1 MSAPRPQQRGDG
13 AVSTAAILA
22 LALPSGT
29 MFLLA
34 TLVGI
39 AMIRFAAALG
49 PDAVAAVSAG
59 ARLYNVFIALAA
71 GINAGALALIA
82 NAWGAGRRVE
92 AERYLALSLAV
103 AALLG
108 AAVTLLTWFGAGPLL
123 GLFGLDPGAHTASV
137 SYTRWL
143 ALFYAPIALY
153 LVLAS
158 GLRAAGDA
166 RTPMLISLLG
176 NGVSL
181 WLAWRWSVAPPFGL
195 QPHVRYIALGLG
207 LGNVAGAVAALA
219 LWRAGRLALA
229 PVRPDADSRQRLK
242 SLWQVGYPAALEQ
255 GLLQFGIIA
264 FLWVVAQYGTAAFT
278 AYGTSISLLSL
289 AMVIGFGFSVAVSVL
304 VGQQLGAGSPANAR
318 LVALRALRV
327 TVVTLSVPGLILACY
342 AHPIALWLT
351 GDEGIAAHAV
361 PILYAF
367 TLSLPMLAVE
377 FCLGGALRGAGDT
390 RFPLLNVLAGLIV
403 VRFGLAL
410 LFYHWGLGVNWI
422 YATLIA
428 DYAVKNTLLVWR
440 FRSDRWM
447 KLLPAGHQ
455 TPSPPDPA

>member
-1 MSAPRPQQRGDG
+1 MNAARAPQGDEA
-13 AVSTAAILA
+13 AVSATAILA
-22 LALPSGT
+22 LALPSST

-49 PDAVAAVSAG
+49 PDAVAAVNAG

-92 AERYLALSLAV
+92 AERYLELSLAV

-108 AAVTLLTWFGAGPLL
+108 VAITLLTWLGAGPLL
-123 GLFGLDPGAHTASV
+123 GLFDLDPGAHTESV

-166 RTPMLISLLG
+166 RTPMLFALLV

-181 WLAWRWSVAPPFGL
+181 GLAWRWSIAPPFGL

-207 LGNVAGAVAALA
+207 LGNVAGVVAALA

-229 PVRPDADSRQRLK
+229 PARRDAGSRRRLK
-242 SLWQVGYPAALEQ
+242 ALWQVGYPAALEQ
-255 GLLQFGIIA
+255 GLLQLGIIA

-289 AMVIGFGFSVAVSVL
+289 AMVIGFGFSVAVSVM

-318 LVALRALRV
+318 LVALRALRL

-342 AHPIALWLT
+342 AHPVALWLT
-351 GDEGIAAHAV
+351 GNEGIAAHAV

-367 TLSLPMLAVE
+367 TLALPMLAVE

-410 LFYHWGLGVNWI
+410 LFYHLGLGVNWI

-428 DYAVKNTLLVWR
+428 DYAVKNALLVWR

-447 KLLPAGHQ
+447 KPLRAEAPLAR
-455 TPSPPDPA
+455 A

>member
-1 MSAPRPQQRGDG
+1 MNAARAPQGGDA
-13 AVSTAAILA
+13 AVSATAILA
-22 LALPSGT
+22 LALPSST

-49 PDAVAAVSAG
+49 PDAVAAVNAG

-92 AERYLALSLAV
+92 AERYLELSLAV

-108 AAVTLLTWFGAGPLL
+108 VAITLLTWLGAGPLL
-123 GLFGLDPGAHTASV
+123 GLFDLDPGAHAESV

-166 RTPMLISLLG
+166 RTPMLFALLV

-181 WLAWRWSVAPPFGL
+181 GLAWRWSIAPPFGL

-207 LGNVAGAVAALA
+207 LGNVAGVVAALA

-229 PVRPDADSRQRLK
+229 PARRDAGSRRRLK
-242 SLWQVGYPAALEQ
+242 ALWQVGYPAALEQ
-255 GLLQFGIIA
+255 GLLQLGIIA

-289 AMVIGFGFSVAVSVL
+289 AMVIGFGFSVAVSVM

-318 LVALRALRV
+318 LVALRALRL

-342 AHPIALWLT
+342 AHPVALWLT
-351 GDEGIAAHAV
+351 GNEGIAAHAV

-367 TLSLPMLAVE
+367 TLALPMLAVE

-410 LFYHWGLGVNWI
+410 LFYHLGLGVNWI

-428 DYAVKNTLLVWR
+428 DYAVKNALLVWR
-440 FRSDRWM
+440 FRSGRWM
-447 KLLPAGHQ
+447 KPLRAE
-455 TPSPPDPA
+455 TPLARP

>member
-1 MSAPRPQQRGDG
+1 MNAARAPQGDEA
-13 AVSTAAILA
+13 AVSATAILA
-22 LALPSGT
+22 LALPSST

-49 PDAVAAVSAG
+49 PDAVAAVNAG

-92 AERYLALSLAV
+92 AERYLELSLAV

-108 AAVTLLTWFGAGPLL
+108 VAITLLTWLGAGPLL
-123 GLFGLDPGAHTASV
+123 GLFDLDPGAHKESV

-166 RTPMLISLLG
+166 RTPMLFALLV

-181 WLAWRWSVAPPFGL
+181 GLAWRWSIAPPFGL

-207 LGNVAGAVAALA
+207 LGNVAGVVAALA

-229 PVRPDADSRQRLK
+229 PARRDAGSRRRLK
-242 SLWQVGYPAALEQ
+242 ALWQVGYPAALEQ
-255 GLLQFGIIA
+255 GLLQLGIIA

-289 AMVIGFGFSVAVSVL
+289 AMVIGFGFSVAVSVM

-318 LVALRALRV
+318 LVALRALRL

-342 AHPIALWLT
+342 AHPVALWLT
-351 GDEGIAAHAV
+351 GNEGIAAHAV

-367 TLSLPMLAVE
+367 TLALPMLAVE

-410 LFYHWGLGVNWI
+410 LFYHLGLGVNWI

-428 DYAVKNTLLVWR
+428 DYAVKNALLVWR

-447 KLLPAGHQ
+447 KPLRAEAPLAR
-455 TPSPPDPA
+455 A

>member
-1 MSAPRPQQRGDG
+1 MSAAPPHARGDG
-13 AVSTAAILA
+13 AVSARAIFA
-22 LALPSGT
+22 LALPSSA

-49 PDAVAAVSAG
+49 PDAVAGVNAG

-92 AERYLALSLAV
+92 AERYLALALLV

-108 AAVTLLTWFGAGPLL
+108 AGATLLTWAGAAPLL
-123 GLFGLDPGAHTASV
+123 GLFDLEPGAHAESV

-143 ALFYAPIALY
+143 ALFYAPIAVY
-153 LVLAS
+153 LVLGS

-166 RTPMLISLLG
+166 RMPMLLALLV
-176 NGVSL
+176 NAVSL

-207 LGNVAGAVAALA
+207 LGNVAGVAAALA
-219 LWRAGRLALA
+219 LWRARRLVLA
-229 PVRPDADSRQRLK
+229 PARPDAHSARRLK
-242 SLWQVGYPAALEQ
+242 ALWQVGYPAALEQ
-255 GLLQFGIIA
+255 GLLQAGIIA
-264 FLWVVAQYGTAAFT
+264 FLWVVARYGTAAFT
-278 AYGTSISLLSL
+278 AYGTSISLLSV

-304 VGQQLGAGSPANAR
+304 VGQQLGAGAPANAR
-318 LVALRALRV
+318 LVALRALGL
-327 TVVTLSVPGLILACY
+327 TVVTLSVPGAILALY

-351 GDEGIAAHAV
+351 GDEGIAGHAV

-367 TLSLPMLAVE
+367 TLALPMLAVE

-410 LFYHWGLGVNWI
+410 LFYHLGLGVNWI

-428 DYAVKNTLLVWR
+428 DYAVKNVLLVWR
-440 FRSDRWM
+440 FRSGRWM
-447 KLLPAGHQ
+447 KLLLADAAPAR
-455 TPSPPDPA
+455 P

>member
-1 MSAPRPQQRGDG
+1 LNAAPAGPRGNGAASA
-13 AVSTAAILA
+13 AAILA
-22 LALPSGT
+22 LALPSSA

-34 TLVGI
+34 TLLGI
-39 AMIRFAAALG
+39 AMIRFAATLG
-49 PDAVAAVSAG
+49 PDAVAAVNAG
-59 ARLYNVFIALAA
+59 ARLFNVFIALAA
-71 GINAGALALIA
+71 GINAGTTALIA
-82 NAWGAGRRVE
+82 NAWGAGARVE
-92 AERYLALSLAV
+92 AERYLALSLLI

-108 AAVTLLTWFGAGPLL
+108 VAVTLLTWLGAAPLI
-123 GLFGLDPGAHTASV
+123 GLFNLDPGAHTASV

-143 ALFYAPIALY
+143 ALFYAPIAVY

-166 RTPMLISLLG
+166 RTPMLFALLV
-176 NGVSL
+176 NGISL
-181 WLAWRWSVAPPFGL
+181 WLAWRWSIAPPFGL

-207 LGNVAGAVAALA
+207 LGNVAGVAAALA
-219 LWRAGRLALA
+219 LWRAGHLALA
-229 PVRPDADSRQRLK
+229 PVRPDAHSRQRLK
-242 SLWQVGYPAALEQ
+242 TLWQVGYPAALEQ
-255 GLLQFGIIA
+255 AMLQVGVIA

-318 LVALRALRV
+318 LVALRALRM
-327 TVVTLSVPGLILACY
+327 TVVTLSVPGLILAYY

-351 GDEGIAAHAV
+351 GDTDIAAHAV

-410 LFYHWGLGVNWI
+410 LFYHWGLGVTWI

-428 DYAVKNTLLVWR
+428 DYAVKNALLVWR

-447 KLLPAGHQ
+447 KLLPASRG
-455 TPSPPDPA
+455 TPSPTEPV

>member
-1 MSAPRPQQRGDG
+1 MNAARSQPRGED
-13 AVSTAAILA
+13 AASTADILA
-22 LALPSGT
+22 LALPSSA
-29 MFLLA
+29 MFLLV

-39 AMIRFAAALG
+39 AMIRFAATLG
-49 PDAVAAVSAG
+49 PDAVAAVNAG
-59 ARLYNVFIALAA
+59 TRLYNVFIALAA
-71 GINAGALALIA
+71 GINAGTLALIA
-82 NAWGAGRRVE
+82 NAWGAGNRVE
-92 AERYLALSLAV
+92 AERYLALALLA
-103 AALLG
+103 ATLLG
-108 AAVTLLTWFGAGPLL
+108 AGVTLLTWFGAEPLL
-123 GLFGLDPGAHTASV
+123 GLFALDPGAHAASV

-143 ALFYAPIALY
+143 ALFYTPIALY

-166 RTPMLISLLG
+166 RMPMLFALLV
-176 NGVSL
+176 NGL
-181 WLAWRWSVAPPFGL
+181 ALGLAWRWSVAPPFGL

-207 LGNVAGAVAALA
+207 LGNVAGVAAALA
-219 LWRAGRLALA
+219 LWRAGGLALA
-229 PVRPDADSRQRLK
+229 PVRPDGHGRQRLK
-242 SLWQVGYPAALEQ
+242 ALWHVGYPAAIEQ
-255 GLLQFGIIA
+255 GLLQAGVIA

-304 VGQQLGAGSPANAR
+304 VGQQLGAGSPAAAR
-318 LVALRALRV
+318 AVALRALRL
-327 TVVTLSVPGLILACY
+327 TVVTLSVPGSILAFY

-351 GDEGIAAHAV
+351 GDASIAAHAV
-361 PILYAF
+361 PIIYAF
-367 TLSLPMLAVE
+367 TLSLPLLAVE

-410 LFYHWGLGVNWI
+410 LFHHRGLGVNWI

-428 DYAVKNTLLVWR
+428 DYAVKNALLVWR
-440 FRSDRWM
+440 FRSGRWM

-455 TPSPPDPA
+455 APSPPDPA

>member
-1 MSAPRPQQRGDG
+1 LNAARAPQGG
-13 AVSTAAILA
+13 EAAVSATAILA
-22 LALPSGT
+22 LALPSST

-49 PDAVAAVSAG
+49 PDAVAAVNAG

-92 AERYLALSLAV
+92 AERYLELSLAV

-108 AAVTLLTWFGAGPLL
+108 VAITLLTWLGAGPLL
-123 GLFGLDPGAHTASV
+123 GLFDLDPGAHKESV

-166 RTPMLISLLG
+166 RTPMLFALLV

-181 WLAWRWSVAPPFGL
+181 GLAWRWSIAPPFGL

-207 LGNVAGAVAALA
+207 LGNVAGVVAALA

-229 PVRPDADSRQRLK
+229 PARRDAGSRRRLK
-242 SLWQVGYPAALEQ
+242 ALWQVGYPAALEQ
-255 GLLQFGIIA
+255 GLLQLGIIA

-289 AMVIGFGFSVAVSVL
+289 AMVIGFGFSVAVSVM

-318 LVALRALRV
+318 LVALRALRL

-342 AHPIALWLT
+342 AHPVALWLT
-351 GDEGIAAHAV
+351 GNEGIAAHAV

-367 TLSLPMLAVE
+367 TLALPMLAVE

-410 LFYHWGLGVNWI
+410 LFYHLGLGVNWI

-428 DYAVKNTLLVWR
+428 DYAVKNALLVWR

-447 KLLPAGHQ
+447 KPLRAE
-455 TPSPPDPA
+455 TPLARP

>member
-1 MSAPRPQQRGDG
+1 MNAARAPQGDEA
-13 AVSTAAILA
+13 AVSATAILA
-22 LALPSGT
+22 LALPSST

-49 PDAVAAVSAG
+49 PDAVAAVNAG

-92 AERYLALSLAV
+92 AERYLELSLAV

-108 AAVTLLTWFGAGPLL
+108 VAITLLTWLGAGPLL
-123 GLFGLDPGAHTASV
+123 GLFDLDPGAHKESV

-166 RTPMLISLLG
+166 RTPMLFALLV

-181 WLAWRWSVAPPFGL
+181 GLAWRWSIAPPFGL

-207 LGNVAGAVAALA
+207 LGNVAGVVAALA

-229 PVRPDADSRQRLK
+229 PARRDAGSRRRLK
-242 SLWQVGYPAALEQ
+242 ALWQVGYPAALEQ
-255 GLLQFGIIA
+255 GLLQLGIIA

-289 AMVIGFGFSVAVSVL
+289 AMVIGFGFSVAVSVM

-318 LVALRALRV
+318 LVALRALRL

-342 AHPIALWLT
+342 AHPVALWLT

-367 TLSLPMLAVE
+367 TLALPMLAVE

-410 LFYHWGLGVNWI
+410 LFYHLGLGVNWI

-428 DYAVKNTLLVWR
+428 DYAVKNALLVWR

-447 KLLPAGHQ
+447 KPLRAE
-455 TPSPPDPA
+455 TPLARP